1 MAVIRNTKMIKFKN
15 LSEEIPFVQFKE
27 KYNSALEAGQNIIEA
42 IAISSYNC
50 KTNEVDSRFV
60 NLKFIDVNDF
70 IFFSNYD
77 SPKSQ
82 AFSTNSQISALIHWS
97 SINVQIRMK
106 AKISKTS
113 KEYNKEYFSNR
124 SKDKNALAISSMQ
137 SQKIKTYEDIQIK
150 YEDTKKN
157 KDLYKCPDYWGGFKF
172 SPYYFEF
179 WEGHPSRI
187 NKREAYEKIDGNWE
201 KYFLEP

>member
-1 MAVIRNTKMIKFKN
+1 MIKFKN

-77 SPKSQ
+77 SLKRS
-82 AFSTNSQISALIHWS
+82 AQIVKL
-97 SINVQIRMK
+97 V
-106 AKISKTS
+106 
-113 KEYNKEYFSNR
+113 
-124 SKDKNALAISSMQ
+124 L
-137 SQKIKTYEDIQIK
+137 
-150 YEDTKKN
+150 
-157 KDLYKCPDYWGGFKF
+157 
-172 SPYYFEF
+172 
-179 WEGHPSRI
+179 
-187 NKREAYEKIDGNWE
+187 
-201 KYFLEP
+201 

>member
-1 MAVIRNTKMIKFKN
+1 MKK
-15 LSEEIPFVQFKE
+15 IPFVQFKE

-50 KTNEVDSRFV
+50 KTNEVDSRFVV

-150 YEDTKKN
+150 YEDTKKIKIYIN
-157 KDLYKCPDYWGGFKF
+157 VLIIGVVLSFHLITLNF
-172 SPYYFEF
+172 N
-179 WEGHPSRI
+179 GHPSRI
-187 NKREAYEKIDGNWE
+187 NKREEDMKIDGNWE
-201 KYFLEP
+201 NTFLEPCTCYCE

>member
-1 MAVIRNTKMIKFKN
+1 MIKFIN

-27 KYNSALEAGQNIIEA
+27 KYNLALKAGQNIIEA
-42 IAISSYNC
+42 IAISSYNRE
-50 KTNEVDSRFV
+50 TNEVDSRFV
-60 NLKFIDVNDF
+60 NLKFIDVTNF

-82 AFSTNSQISALIHWS
+82 AFSTNTQISALIHWS

-113 KEYNKEYFSNR
+113 KEFNKEYFSNR
-124 SKDKNALAISSMQ
+124 SKDKNALAISSKQ
-137 SQKIKTYEDIQIK
+137 SQKIKTYRDIQIK

-157 KDLYKCPDYWGGFKF
+157 KDLLKCPDYWGGFKF

-179 WEGHPSRI
+179 WEGHETRI
-187 NKREAYEKIDGNWE
+187 NKRNVYELINGNWRN
-201 KYFLEP
+201 YILQP